1 MTTDFTVGFVGQDDG
16 LSSVASKVGKA
27 LQGAG
32 SAAQSARED
41 LRALAST
48 LGDVFTAAGRA
59 DVLSELNTQL
69 MSLSDNIIEFGGSAR
84 DVSDTLLMI
93 GQRSARTGE
102 SVALLASASRTLV
115 DEADSGRAAMLRLS
129 TAMDVAAAAGLKA
142 EDAGRLVGRA
152 MRGEADA
159 LVALGGPAARASD
172 AIAQVADANERARL
186 TMLALD
192 RQLRGGLG
200 PLDRMQQAVA
210 TANAR
215 LSVMTGLSAPL
226 ATLGSA
232 LTAVGVAAVAM
243 GGAILGV
250 AVKAIKALAATSAD
264 ATASAERLARAQ
276 DQVWVSL
283 GRAMVG
289 AEGASG
295 ALDRMTTATYGLDAA
310 IRRNGD
316 SIKLVFDVTL
326 LAALSAAQAATL
338 GVELALQSIVGPIDI
353 VRGALYS
360 LEGLLYRHV
369 RAAGKVQEALAPA
382 GSEMERAGQRVQA
395 QANAMLSALGPFDS
409 YALRV
414 AETGDG
420 LRAFARDTY
429 DALTATEALGQS
441 IAANNLEKL
450 AGEAS
455 GRALE
460 AAMQGGLGKKKG
472 GGGGGRGGRRPSIAS
487 RIGAAAGAR
496 GGGFL
501 GEPSDIFA
509 GSLARVR
516 AELDALAE
524 ADAAAAAL
532 VERGTYLQ
540 MAGDLSLQLG
550 EALPQLQA
558 QAAQLQEQLQ
568 IGEWQRYGDAAV
580 AAIDTIIGGT
590 YRLLDAMAMGQ
601 LALKDLG
608 VAAADMGGDML
619 ANLGLDLV
627 SEAVGMF
634 AVKIGAVFQGLGAAF
649 QALASNPIALLGIG
663 AGLVAAGLL
672 LKKFAGSGSVGGPS
686 ASGARSADTSA
697 ASAVQALGRQLFE
710 GEDRRAREIYLM
722 LDDRTGL
729 RGYIGSTVGDMQ
741 ARGGTG
747 F

>member
-1 MTTDFTVGFVGQDDG
+1 MTTDFTVGFVGQDEG
-16 LSSVASKVGKA
+16 LSSVASKIGKA
-27 LQGAG
+27 IQGAG

-48 LGDVFTAAGRA
+48 LGDVLTAAGRA

-129 TAMDVAAAAGLKA
+129 TAMDVAAAAGIKA

-159 LVALGGPAARASD
+159 LVALGGPAARASS

-226 ATLGSA
+226 ATLGGA
-232 LTAVGVAAVAM
+232 LAAVGAAAVAM

-250 AVKAIKALAATSAD
+250 AVKALKALAATSAD

-316 SIKLVFDVTL
+316 SIKAVFDVTL

-338 GVELALQSIVGPIDI
+338 GLELALQSIVGPIDI

-409 YALRV
+409 YALRI
-414 AETGDG
+414 AQTGDG

-441 IAANNLEKL
+441 IAANSLEKL

-455 GRALE
+455 GKALE

-472 GGGGGRGGRRPSIAS
+472 GGGGRSGRRPSVAS

-501 GEPSDIFA
+501 GEQSDIFA

-524 ADAAAAAL
+524 ADAAAAVL

-672 LKKFAGSGSVGGPS
+672 LKRFAGSGSVGGPS

-741 ARGGTG
+741 MRGGTG